1 MAHNQKETYTL
12 CHYCSKSAIEVMAC
26 AIKQSSKDS
35 GCVWSLVAT
44 VKSRWHPLGIFHLQ
58 TKHSP
63 KLDKLDLGK
72 GKKVSPVKLEWLFYS
87 YFNFVLCK
95 TYVTLSIFV
104 SVEALISGH
113 LPHWKTTRT
122 FFSFYLPC
130 VNTIMAITACTQYH
144 NCNKN

>member
-1 MAHNQKETYTL
+1 MASWTLSLFFGFLVAHNQKETYTL

-63 KLDKLDLGK
+63 KLDKLDFGK

-95 TYVTLSIFV
+95 HMS
-104 SVEALISGH
+104 H
-113 LPHWKTTRT
+113 LVFLYQWKPSLADT
-122 FFSFYLPC
+122 FHTEKLQEYFFHFICL
-130 VNTIMAITACTQYH
+130 V
-144 NCNKN
+144 